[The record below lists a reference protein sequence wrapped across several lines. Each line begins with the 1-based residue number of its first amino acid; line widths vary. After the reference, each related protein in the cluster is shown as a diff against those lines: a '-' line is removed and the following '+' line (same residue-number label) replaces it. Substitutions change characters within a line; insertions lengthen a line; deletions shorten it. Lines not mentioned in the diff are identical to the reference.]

1 LLAYT
6 LLSFLIPFIDI
17 STILG
22 NNSGVNNEFI
32 QFIPS
37 VHQYTIALEEAS
49 QCPVPIWSTSY
60 DKWDWTAFILLI
72 GAGILLLRFIVR
84 YISFIRIRN
93 RSRLISAD
101 GIKIYQVDESIIPFS
116 FGKSVFINSN
126 LHTEDEL
133 REIVRHEFVHV
144 RQNHTID
151 IIWAELLC
159 IINWYNP
166 FAWLLKTSIRQNLEF
181 IADNK
186 VVENG
191 IDKKQYQYLLLKVI
205 GNNQYSIATKFNFSS
220 LKKRIA
226 MMNKLKSAKRQL
238 LRMLFLLPAT
248 AVLLL
253 AFRNE
258 IKFHSKSD
266 SFLFTGLIIDA
277 KTGIPLKN
285 VAIIEK
291 NFGMQ
296 TTSDEKGF
304 FKIELPANKKGLELI
319 VKFEKN
325 GFSNVSLH
333 LRTDNPS
340 GSNIEFVY
348 MQNLSN
354 STPSSSTHSHHYNGV
369 ADYNQVAALFN
380 EYKKS
385 SIELET
391 VDEISRNSSDP
402 ILIHNGVP
410 YVIGNGVKA
419 WFDELDLKE
428 SSEFKILV
436 DGQIMTMEEVNRT
449 INRIDIDQAGTL
461 SQKEALKKYNINYNL
476 IILGLN
482 KSGYKL
488 IPSDT
493 IPDVTITNSKGYYID
508 IKDNKGNCMV
518 VIKDKNKK
526 EVKRLLLTEWNE
538 KSGYYENQYGE
549 ILNPTKVEIEKM
561 IKASNPEIRTVA
573 VINNIATVTLNNG
586 KKEVYTLSL
595 SPEKKAFENKYCLPN
610 SALVPTESLQKVQV
624 ESEVESLAEIKEE
637 PIKEVVVNPAEIEV
651 VEQAITVTGVKSTV
665 SPTITSTKPELV
677 EVTVVGKKSMSPTK
691 ATTLVATTKPEIEEV
706 TVVGKPTKAM
716 TGNIVEEPIVAVQ
729 EKRVLHLGGLTIL
742 DEGQYILLDGKE
754 VLPATYGKLTGPYR
768 ITFVDGKDAE
778 KKYGSKGKNGAILLS
793 TIR

>member
-1 LLAYT
+1 MSLLIQYLVKLSISLGIVWLFYQFILRKLTFYNSNRWYLLAYT
-6 LLSFLIPFIDI
+6 LLSFFIPFINI

-22 NNSGVNNEFI
+22 NNSGANSALI

-37 VHQYTIALEEAS
+37 VHKYTIALEDAS
-49 QCPVPIWSTSY
+49 HCPVPIWSTSY
-60 DKWDWTAFILLI
+60 DKWDLAAFVLMI

-93 RSRLISAD
+93 RSKLVSAD

-133 REIVRHEFVHV
+133 SEIVRHELVHV

-166 FAWLLKTSIRQNLEF
+166 FAWLLKRSIRQNLEF

-226 MMNKLKSAKRQL
+226 MMNKTKSARLQVG
-238 LRMLFLLPAT
+238 RFLFLVP
-248 AVLLL
+248 VLAIILL
-253 AFRNE
+253 AFRR
-258 IKFHSKSD
+258 SLDD
-266 SFLFTGLIIDA
+266 SINA
-277 KTGIPLKN
+277 KPN
-285 VAIIEK
+285 
-291 NFGMQ
+291 
-296 TTSDEKGF
+296 
-304 FKIELPANKKGLELI
+304 
-319 VKFEKN
+319 
-325 GFSNVSLH
+325 
-333 LRTDNPS
+333 
-340 GSNIEFVY
+340 
-348 MQNLSN
+348 
-354 STPSSSTHSHHYNGV
+354 
-369 ADYNQVAALFN
+369 
-380 EYKKS
+380 
-385 SIELET
+385 
-391 VDEISRNSSDP
+391 
-402 ILIHNGVP
+402 
-410 YVIGNGVKA
+410 
-419 WFDELDLKE
+419 
-428 SSEFKILV
+428 
-436 DGQIMTMEEVNRT
+436 
-449 INRIDIDQAGTL
+449 
-461 SQKEALKKYNINYNL
+461 
-476 IILGLN
+476 
-482 KSGYKL
+482 
-488 IPSDT
+488 IPSIIITDT
-493 IPDVTITNSKGYYID
+493 IPDVNILNSKGYYID

-538 KSGYYENQYGE
+538 KPGYYENQYGE

-573 VINNIATVTLNNG
+573 VKNNIATVTLNNG

-610 SALVPTESLQKVQV
+610 SALIPTESLLKVKV
-624 ESEVESLAEIKEE
+624 ENVVASTVEVKEE
-637 PIKEVVVNPAEIEV
+637 PKEVRVADLDEKEVVEEP
-651 VEQAITVTGVKSTV
+651 ITVTGVKSTL
-665 SPTITSTKPELV
+665 SATSIKPELA
-677 EVTVVGKKSMSPTK
+677 EVTMDGKKSVSSAKT
-691 ATTLVATTKPEIEEV
+691 TTLVATTKPEIEEV
-706 TVVGKPTKAM
+706 AVVIKPTKSI
-716 TGNIVEEPIVAVQ
+716 TGSIVEVPISTLQ
-729 EKRVLHLGGLTIL
+729 EKRILHLGGLTIM

-754 VLPATYGKLTGPYR
+754 VPPASYGKLTGPYR
-768 ITFVDGKDAE
+768 ITFIDGKEAE
-778 KKYGSKGKNGAILLS
+778 KKYGTKGKNGAILLN

>member
-1 LLAYT
+1 MSLLIQYLVKLSISLSVVWLFYQFILRRLTFYNSNRWYLLAYT
-6 LLSFLIPFIDI
+6 LLSFFIPFIDI

-22 NNSGVNNEFI
+22 NNSGADNELI

-49 QCPVPIWSTSY
+49 HCPVPIWSTSY
-60 DKWDWTAFILLI
+60 DKWDWTAFVLMI

-93 RSRLISAD
+93 RSKLISEH

-166 FAWLLKTSIRQNLEF
+166 FAWLLKRSIRQNLEF

-205 GNNQYSIATKFNFSS
+205 GNNQYSIATQFNFSS

-226 MMNKLKSAKRQL
+226 MMNKTKSARLQVG
-238 LRMLFLLPAT
+238 RFLFLIPVFAII
-248 AVLLL
+248 LL
-253 AFRNE
+253 AFR
-258 IKFHSKSD
+258 KSFTD
-266 SFLFTGLIIDA
+266 SPNA
-277 KTGIPLKN
+277 
-285 VAIIEK
+285 
-291 NFGMQ
+291 
-296 TTSDEKGF
+296 
-304 FKIELPANKKGLELI
+304 
-319 VKFEKN
+319 
-325 GFSNVSLH
+325 
-333 LRTDNPS
+333 
-340 GSNIEFVY
+340 
-348 MQNLSN
+348 
-354 STPSSSTHSHHYNGV
+354 
-369 ADYNQVAALFN
+369 
-380 EYKKS
+380 
-385 SIELET
+385 
-391 VDEISRNSSDP
+391 
-402 ILIHNGVP
+402 
-410 YVIGNGVKA
+410 
-419 WFDELDLKE
+419 
-428 SSEFKILV
+428 
-436 DGQIMTMEEVNRT
+436 T
-449 INRIDIDQAGTL
+449 INNPVVVLT
-461 SQKEALKKYNINYNL
+461 
-476 IILGLN
+476 
-482 KSGYKL
+482 
-488 IPSDT
+488 DT
-493 IPDVTITNSKGYYID
+493 IPDVNTPNSKGYYID

-518 VIKDKNKK
+518 VVKDKNKK

-538 KSGYYENQYGE
+538 KPGYYENQYGE

-573 VINNIATVTLNNG
+573 VKNNIATVTLNNG

-665 SPTITSTKPELV
+665 SPAITSTKPELA
-677 EVTVVGKKSMSPTK
+677 EATVVGKKSVSPAKT
-691 ATTLVATTKPEIEEV
+691 TTLVSTTKPAVEEV
-706 TVVGKPTKAM
+706 IVIGKPTKAI
-716 TGNIVEEPIVAVQ
+716 TGNVVEEPIGTLQ
-729 EKRVLHLGGLTIL
+729 EKRILHLGGLTIL

-754 VLPATYGKLTGPYR
+754 VPTTSYGKLTGPYR
-768 ITFVDGKDAE
+768 ITFVDGKNAE
-778 KKYGSKGKNGAILLS
+778 KKYGAKGKSGAILLD

>member
-1 LLAYT
+1 
-6 LLSFLIPFIDI
+6 LIPFIDI

-93 RSRLISAD
+93 RSKLISAD

-186 VVENG
+186 VVGNG

-226 MMNKLKSAKRQL
+226 MMNKTKSARLQL
-238 LRMLFLLPAT
+238 GRFLFLVP
-248 AVLLL
+248 VLAIILL
-253 AFRNE
+253 AFR
-258 IKFHSKSD
+258 KSFND
-266 SFLFTGLIIDA
+266 STNA
-277 KTGIPLKN
+277 KPNIP
-285 VAIIEK
+285 AIIL
-291 NFGMQ
+291 
-296 TTSDEKGF
+296 T
-304 FKIELPANKKGLELI
+304 
-319 VKFEKN
+319 
-325 GFSNVSLH
+325 
-333 LRTDNPS
+333 
-340 GSNIEFVY
+340 
-348 MQNLSN
+348 
-354 STPSSSTHSHHYNGV
+354 
-369 ADYNQVAALFN
+369 
-380 EYKKS
+380 
-385 SIELET
+385 
-391 VDEISRNSSDP
+391 
-402 ILIHNGVP
+402 
-410 YVIGNGVKA
+410 
-419 WFDELDLKE
+419 
-428 SSEFKILV
+428 
-436 DGQIMTMEEVNRT
+436 
-449 INRIDIDQAGTL
+449 
-461 SQKEALKKYNINYNL
+461 
-476 IILGLN
+476 
-482 KSGYKL
+482 
-488 IPSDT
+488 DT
-493 IPDVTITNSKGYYID
+493 IPDVIAPNSKGYYID

-665 SPTITSTKPELV
+665 SPTSTKPELV

>member
-1 LLAYT
+1 MSLLIQYLVKLSISLAIVWLFYQFILRRLTFYNSNRWYLLAYT
-6 LLSFLIPFIDI
+6 LLSFFIPFINI

-22 NNSGVNNEFI
+22 NNSSANNKLI

-49 QCPVPIWSTSY
+49 NCPAPIWSTSY
-60 DKWDWTAFILLI
+60 DKWDWIGFALMV

-93 RSRLISAD
+93 RSKLISAD

-151 IIWAELLC
+151 IMWAELLC

-166 FAWLLKTSIRQNLEF
+166 FAWLLKRSIRQNLEF

-186 VVENG
+186 VVEYG

-226 MMNKLKSAKRQL
+226 MMNKTKSARLQVG
-238 LRMLFLLPAT
+238 RFLFLVPVFAII
-248 AVLLL
+248 LL
-253 AFRNE
+253 AFRRSLN
-258 IKFHSKSD
+258 D
-266 SFLFTGLIIDA
+266 PPNA
-277 KTGIPLKN
+277 KP
-285 VAIIEK
+285 
-291 NFGMQ
+291 
-296 TTSDEKGF
+296 
-304 FKIELPANKKGLELI
+304 
-319 VKFEKN
+319 
-325 GFSNVSLH
+325 
-333 LRTDNPS
+333 
-340 GSNIEFVY
+340 NI
-348 MQNLSN
+348 Q
-354 STPSSSTHSHHYNGV
+354 P
-369 ADYNQVAALFN
+369 
-380 EYKKS
+380 
-385 SIELET
+385 
-391 VDEISRNSSDP
+391 
-402 ILIHNGVP
+402 
-410 YVIGNGVKA
+410 
-419 WFDELDLKE
+419 
-428 SSEFKILV
+428 
-436 DGQIMTMEEVNRT
+436 
-449 INRIDIDQAGTL
+449 
-461 SQKEALKKYNINYNL
+461 
-476 IILGLN
+476 IIL
-482 KSGYKL
+482 
-488 IPSDT
+488 SDT
-493 IPDVTITNSKGYYID
+493 IPDVNTPNSKGYYID

-538 KSGYYENQYGE
+538 KSGYYENLYGE

-573 VINNIATVTLNNG
+573 VKNNIATVTLNNG

-610 SALVPTESLQKVQV
+610 SALVPTESLQKVKV
-624 ESEVESLAEIKEE
+624 ENVVASTVEVSEEQ
-637 PIKEVVVNPAEIEV
+637 EVRVADLEIEV
-651 VEQAITVTGVKSTV
+651 VEEPITVTGLKSTV
-665 SPTITSTKPELV
+665 RPTITSTKPELA
-677 EVTVVGKKSMSPTK
+677 EVTVVGKKSTSPTK
-691 ATTLVATTKPEIEEV
+691 AITSVTTTKPEIEAV
-706 TVVGKPTKAM
+706 TVVGKPTKAL
-716 TGNIVEEPIVAVQ
+716 TGNVVEEPIGTLQ
-729 EKRVLHLGGLTIL
+729 EKRILHLGGLTIL

-754 VLPATYGKLTGPYR
+754 VPQASYGKLTGPYR
-768 ITFVDGKDAE
+768 ITFVDGKNAE
-778 KKYGSKGKNGAILLS
+778 KKYGAKGKSGAILLD